1 MDRQVY
7 TDGPPSPPSFLA
19 EYKPSCLGA
28 MRCGIEKQ
36 SKSLPS
42 CGGRAWTEEE
52 DAYLYRARMMKTPY
66 KRIAAHLCKTE
77 LACRLHYHQMSSGNL
92 RRRSAKSRSS
102 SLSLESTHYPVED
115 SRREYSTPSH
125 TRTPSP
131 RYEPVPSYF
140 PPSSP
145 VFSQASHQRLPSLSY
160 PMELLPTGP
169 GPNTQ
174 PMAHASTAHDRNS
187 SPPSHRFHVNIDTP
201 RLSNIQYT
209 HRYSFPPLSTT
220 NTAAKYPFQ
229 AALSQPAIS
238 DPSHDITLPPIRSI
252 PLPTPSPSPGP
263 GPAPLIPS
271 RGLLRDVYRR
281 GSHPLAEQCTSDLRH
296 AADEPRQPRTAEPG
310 VRQITQGAVRKCA
323 VSSLLNVEREVWAP
337 RGIKSSPVM

>member
-1 MDRQVY
+1 
-7 TDGPPSPPSFLA
+7 
-19 EYKPSCLGA
+19 

-36 SKSLPS
+36 SKALAS

-102 SLSLESTHYPVED
+102 SLSLDSTHYPIED

-125 TRTPSP
+125 IRTPSP

-140 PPSSP
+140 PPYSPAFPQSS
-145 VFSQASHQRLPSLSY
+145 HKRLPSLSY
-160 PMELLPTGP
+160 PMELSPTGP
-169 GPNTQ
+169 DPNKPSMVHT
-174 PMAHASTAHDRNS
+174 STAHDRNP
-187 SPPSHRFHVNIDTP
+187 SPPNHRYHVNIDTP
-201 RLSNIQYT
+201 RLSNIPYIHQ
-209 HRYSFPPLSTT
+209 HSFPPFSTT
-220 NTAAKYPFQ
+220 NTAAKHPFQ
-229 AALSQPAIS
+229 TAVLPPNIS

-271 RGLLRDVYRR
+271 RGGLLRDVYRR
-281 GSHPLAEQCTSDLRH
+281 GSHPLAGQCTSDLRR
-296 AADEPRQPRTAEPG
+296 AAEEPRQPRIAEPG
-310 VRQITQGAVRKCA
+310 VQQITQSSVQKCA

-337 RGIKSSPVM
+337 RGIKSGPVM